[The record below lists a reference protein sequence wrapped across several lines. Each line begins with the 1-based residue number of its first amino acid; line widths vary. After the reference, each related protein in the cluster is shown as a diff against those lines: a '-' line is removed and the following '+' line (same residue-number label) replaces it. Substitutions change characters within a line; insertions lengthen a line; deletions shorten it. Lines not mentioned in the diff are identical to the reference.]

1 MLEIE
6 NIDVF
11 YGDVQALKGVSLEVP
26 EGNVVALL
34 GPNGAGKTTTLQAVS
49 GLVPIRSGRI
59 ILDGKEMH
67 SLLPPEVVDSGIAH
81 VPEGRKLFGSLSV
94 RENLELGAYTPRAR
108 SSLSESL
115 ESVFANFPELKGRQG
130 QLAGSLSGGEQQM
143 CAIGRGLMAKP
154 RLIMI
159 DEMSLGLAPLI
170 VRKMFD
176 NVREIAESGVTVLLV
191 EQHINRALELADRAY
206 VLEEG
211 SIALSGPADEMAD
224 NEHVR
229 KLYLGV

>member
-34 GPNGAGKTTTLQAVS
+34 GPNGAGKTTTLRAIS

-59 ILDGKEMH
+59 TLDGKEMH
-67 SLLPPEVVDSGIAH
+67 SLSPPEVVDSGIAH

-154 RLIMI
+154 RLVMI

-170 VRKMFD
+170 VQKMFD

-229 KLYLGV
+229 KLYLGI